1 MKSKF
6 AVGCIVVCLAAC
18 LVAPAVRAQ
27 ENGALLDALV
37 KKGVLSDQEAEDI
50 RASEEKD
57 YASTAASKIT
67 LSSSIKSITF
77 YGDLRLRYELRDGTV
92 DKGDLSGAGAGAST
106 VFTHNDSQD
115 RSRWRYR

>member
-6 AVGCIVVCLAAC
+6 AVGCVMVCLAAC
-18 LVAPAVRAQ
+18 FAAPAAHAQ

-57 YASTAASKIT
+57 YATTAASKIT

-77 YGDLRLRYELRDGTV
+77 YGDLRLRYEQR
-92 DKGDLSGAGAGAST
+92 SGGIDAGSVTGIGSGGGVAIS
-106 VFTHNDSQD
+106 H
-115 RSRWRYR
+115 